1 MIEVIYIYYT
11 IVRGLARMSKITN
24 FLREVGA
31 EMRKT
36 SWPKGKELTKYTIV
50 VISTVVV
57 MGLFFTA
64 VDLGISQLL
73 SWFLD
78 L

>member
-1 MIEVIYIYYT
+1 
-11 IVRGLARMSKITN
+11 MSKITN

>member
-1 MIEVIYIYYT
+1 
-11 IVRGLARMSKITN
+11 MSKITN

-57 MGLFFTA
+57 MGLFFTV

>member
-1 MIEVIYIYYT
+1 
-11 IVRGLARMSKITN
+11 MSKITK

-36 SWPKGKELTKYTIV
+36 SWPKGKELTKYTVV

-57 MGLFFTA
+57 MGLFFTG
-64 VDLGISQLL
+64 VDLGISKLL

>member
-1 MIEVIYIYYT
+1 
-11 IVRGLARMSKITN
+11 MSKITK

>member
-1 MIEVIYIYYT
+1 
-11 IVRGLARMSKITN
+11 MSKITN

-50 VISTVVV
+50 VVSTVVV

>member
-1 MIEVIYIYYT
+1 
-11 IVRGLARMSKITN
+11 MSKITN

-36 SWPKGKELTKYTIV
+36 SWPKGKELSKYTIV

>member
-1 MIEVIYIYYT
+1 
-11 IVRGLARMSKITN
+11 MSKITK

-50 VISTVVV
+50 VVSTVVV
-57 MGLFFTA
+57 MGLFFTV

>member
-1 MIEVIYIYYT
+1 
-11 IVRGLARMSKITN
+11 MSKITN

-36 SWPKGKELTKYTIV
+36 SWPKGKELTKYTVV

-57 MGLFFTA
+57 AGLFFTG

>member
-1 MIEVIYIYYT
+1 M
-11 IVRGLARMSKITN
+11 RMSKITN

-50 VISTVVV
+50 VVSTVIV

-73 SWFLD
+73 SWFLEI
-78 L
+78 

>member
-1 MIEVIYIYYT
+1 
-11 IVRGLARMSKITN
+11 MSKITT
-24 FLREVGA
+24 FLSEVGS

-50 VISTVVV
+50 VITTVVFF
-57 MGLFFTA
+57 GLYFLLI
-64 VDLGISQLL
+64 DSGISELL
-73 SWFLD
+73 RWFLE